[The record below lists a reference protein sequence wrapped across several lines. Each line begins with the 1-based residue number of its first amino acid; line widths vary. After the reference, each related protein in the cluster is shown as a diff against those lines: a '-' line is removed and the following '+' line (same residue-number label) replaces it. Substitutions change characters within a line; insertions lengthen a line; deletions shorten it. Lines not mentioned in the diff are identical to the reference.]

1 MKKLAELHP
10 DKLLALLEE
19 RLTFERTSVK
29 LYDTVIAKMQA
40 SVHPGLGVIRPQMM
54 RQREQ
59 EKEHVEWLELS
70 IHDLG
75 NVPSVSN
82 EMSELA
88 QRELESIAAVIEKD
102 EEIQHLF
109 HAMLTA
115 ELADDTG
122 WKLLTLL
129 AYEAEDADARRELR
143 RRSREEEEHVIFVR
157 SVMAAFARQEVLG
170 KDVQMPLSH

>member
-1 MKKLAELHP
+1 MKKVAELHP
-10 DKLLALLEE
+10 EKMLDLLNE

-29 LYDTVIAKMQA
+29 LYDTVLGKMHA
-40 SVHPGLGVIRPQMM
+40 CRSPGIGAILPQMQ
-54 RQREQ
+54 RQRAQ
-59 EKEHVEWLELS
+59 EREHVEWLEMT
-70 IHDLG
+70 IRELG
-75 NVPSVSN
+75 DVPGASN

-88 QRELESIAAVIEKD
+88 RRELESVAAVIEKD
-102 EEIQHLF
+102 EEIHHLF

-122 WKLLTLL
+122 WKLLMLL

-157 SVMAAFARQEVLG
+157 SVVAAFARQEVLG
-170 KDVQMPLSH
+170 KAVQMPLSH